1 MDVLRKLMWPSKGW
15 LLHFWY
21 RNEKKIE
28 MPVHG

>member
-15 LLHFWY
+15 LFNFWY